1 MVVDIKA
8 LDNIIKE
15 TISTINQSKEQI
27 YNIAESARM
36 EWQRLEKEINEVK
49 CHLIKKI
56 DEVNK
61 LELEERKAR
70 IRLMDVSKD
79 FYRYQ
84 EADIKDA
91 YERAQ
96 VTQLRL
102 VMLREEEKSLHFKRD
117 HLEISLKRMKDT
129 ANRAEQLVSQVSVA
143 LQFLSNDLSGVS
155 DKLTDL
161 YDIQQLGLSIIRA
174 QEEERKRVA
183 REIHDGPAQSMAHII
198 MRTDF
203 CSKLLAINP
212 FKVGGELVSLQQ
224 LVRQSLQDLRKI
236 IFDLRPMVL
245 DDLGLVPAVKKYL
258 EVFQTQNNI
267 IVDFN
272 FIGRD
277 QRFDPS
283 IEVAVFRIIQEALVN
298 IKKHAQAQKA
308 IIKMELIAT
317 KINVSIIDDGCGF
330 CVDNIK
336 PREDGSGYG
345 LLGMKERIQLLK
357 GVLMLNS
364 TPGKGTEIRFYLPLK
379 N

>member
-1 MVVDIKA
+1 MVVDIKI
-8 LDNIIKE
+8 LDKIIKE

-27 YNIAESARM
+27 YYIAESARM
-36 EWQRLEKEINEVK
+36 ELQRLENEIKEVRSRLFI
-49 CHLIKKI
+49 II

-61 LELEERKAR
+61 LELEERKTR
-70 IRLMDVSKD
+70 IRLMDVSRD
-79 FYRYQ
+79 FRSYK
-84 EADIKDA
+84 EEDIKEA

-96 VTQLRL
+96 VTQLKL
-102 VMLREEEKSLHFKRD
+102 VMLREEEKSLRFKRD
-117 HLEISLKRMKDT
+117 HLEISFKRMKDT
-129 ANRAEQLVSQVSVA
+129 ASRAEQLVSQVSVA

-155 DKLTDL
+155 EKLTDL
-161 YDIQQLGLSIIRA
+161 YDIKQLGLSIIRA

-183 REIHDGPAQSMAHII
+183 REIHDGPAQSMAHIV

-203 CSKLLAINP
+203 CSKLLEINP
-212 FKVGGELVSLQQ
+212 SKVGGELVSLQQ

-258 EVFQTQNNI
+258 EVFQTQNNLM
-267 IVDFN
+267 VDFN
-272 FIGRD
+272 FIGTE

-283 IEVAVFRIIQEALVN
+283 MEVAVFRIIQEALVN
-298 IKKHAQAQKA
+298 IKKHAQAQKI
-308 IIKMELIAT
+308 IIKMELIS
-317 KINVSIIDDGCGF
+317 KRINVSIIDDGCGF
-330 CVDNIK
+330 CVGSIK

-357 GVLMLNS
+357 GALMLNS